1 MIFSILQL
9 ISNLRAEQARN
20 REREEEQKTQRA
32 EREELMAM
40 LRAERERRAELI
52 ARVMELSEIAINR
65 ANGHD
70 ANSEG
75 ENSRGE

>member
-1 MIFSILQL
+1 
-9 ISNLRAEQARN
+9 
-20 REREEEQKTQRA
+20 
-32 EREELMAM
+32 MAM

-65 ANGHD
+65 ANGRD
-70 ANSEG
+70 ANGNG

>member
-9 ISNLRAEQARN
+9 ISNLRAERARSQ
-20 REREEEQKTQRA
+20 EQKTQRV

-65 ANGHD
+65 ANGHNAD
-70 ANSEG
+70 GNGDKE
-75 ENSRGE
+75 